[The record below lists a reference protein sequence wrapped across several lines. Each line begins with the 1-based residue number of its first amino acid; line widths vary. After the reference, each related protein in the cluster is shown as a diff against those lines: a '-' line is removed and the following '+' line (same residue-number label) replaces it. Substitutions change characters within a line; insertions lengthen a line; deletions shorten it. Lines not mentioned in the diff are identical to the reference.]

1 MEELDTDGQLD
12 RYQALIDAVKELDR
26 RWIIASAFM
35 LGAAVLAWWLLRP
48 PSRPPDLP
56 GPTSVANAP
65 QAAPAR
71 APLSQQQTEP
81 VNFSPDGLPIRPAG
95 SAPVNAEGML
105 PHPITPQH
113 QRIFRENN
121 LIGNLSG
128 AMDVKDVAGLRRLLE
143 QYRREYPEDA
153 HVLQDGYELIAD
165 CFERPGPETRA
176 EAQRYYDEQ
185 LDSGLRRYIRRHCLE
200 GSN

>member
-1 MEELDTDGQLD
+1 L
-12 RYQALIDAVKELDR
+12 DAVKELDR

-35 LGAAVLAWWLLRP
+35 LSAAVLAWWLLRP
-48 PSRPPDLP
+48 PSQPPDLP
-56 GPTSVANAP
+56 RPASVTNATE
-65 QAAPAR
+65 PAR
-71 APLSQQQTEP
+71 ARSRLAQPQTEP
-81 VNFSPDGLPIRPAG
+81 VNFTADGVPIRPAG
-95 SAPVNAEGML
+95 SAKVDAEGMV

-128 AMDVKDVAGLRRLLE
+128 AMDVKDAAGLRRLLE

-165 CFERPGPETRA
+165 CFERPGPDTRA
-176 EAQRYYDEQ
+176 AAQRYYDEQ